1 MKGLLV
7 LAYGVTN
14 LHPGAGRGYGIVD
27 LPVQKDQLG
36 YPIIFSSA
44 FKGPL
49 KALCAGEAI
58 SNSGRINCKEKPECC
73 CLFGSEPE
81 EAESNKGVLNVLDL
95 LLFSVPAPIRNG
107 FVQLT
112 TRYLLERARNIF
124 NIIQDINGYTGTLGK
139 EISLLLDEKEDG
151 EESEI
156 YDSEVKVHRLDG
168 FNILNSLPLFNGELA
183 ISDEKRL
190 IDRSLIVY
198 TRNRLNLLTK
208 VVSEGGLWSEE
219 YIPMGS
225 TFIGG
230 FIIDE
235 SVRNKCCEDVSK
247 IACDSPHF
255 LSYFSK
261 IFPVSKVSDD
271 VYSFYLNI
279 GGKESIGKGLM
290 KVFVGV

>member
-1 MKGLLV
+1 MKGLFV
-7 LAYGVTN
+7 LAYAVTG

-58 SNSGRINCKEKPECC
+58 NDSGRINCNERPECC

-81 EAESNKGVLNVLDL
+81 EEESSKGVLNVLDL
-95 LLFSVPAPIRNG
+95 LLFSVPAPTPNG

-124 NIIQDINGYTGTLGK
+124 NVIRDINGYSGALGN
-139 EISLLLDEKEDG
+139 EISLLLNRKGNGEKSVTYG
-151 EESEI
+151 
-156 YDSEVKVHRLDG
+156 SEVDVYNLDG
-168 FNILNSLPLFNGELA
+168 LNILSTLPLFNGKLA
-183 ISDEKRL
+183 VSNDKRL
-190 IDRSLIVY
+190 IDKSLIVY

-225 TFIGG
+225 VFIGG

-235 SVRNKCCEDVSK
+235 GVRSKYCGETSK
-247 IACDSPHF
+247 IACDSLCF
-255 LSYFSK
+255 LSYLSK
-261 IFPVSKVSDD
+261 IFHGNKISDD

-279 GGKESIGKGLM
+279 GGKESIGKGFM

>member
-7 LAYGVTN
+7 LAYAVTN

-81 EAESNKGVLNVLDL
+81 EVESNKGVLNVLDL

-112 TRYLLERARNIF
+112 TRYLIERAKNIF
-124 NIIQDINGYTGTLGK
+124 NVIKDINGYTGTLGNN
-139 EISLLLDEKEDG
+139 ISLLLDEKGNG
-151 EESEI
+151 EVAEI
-156 YDSEVKVHRLDG
+156 YNSETKIHNFGG
-168 FNILNSLPLFNGELA
+168 FNILNSLPLFNSKLA
-183 ISDEKRL
+183 VSDDKRL

-208 VVSEGGLWSEE
+208 VVNEGGLWSEE

-225 TFIGG
+225 IFIGG

-235 SVRNKCCEDVSK
+235 SVSNNYCEDASK
-247 IACDSPHF
+247 VTCDSLRF

-261 IFPVSKVSDD
+261 IFHANKVSED

-279 GGKESIGKGLM
+279 GGKESIGKGFI

>member
-7 LAYGVTN
+7 LAYAVTN
-14 LHPGAGRGYGIVD
+14 LHPGAGRGYGVVD

-49 KALCAGEAI
+49 KALCAGEAV
-58 SNSGRINCKEKPECC
+58 NGSGRINCKEKPECC

-112 TRYLLERARNIF
+112 TRYLIERARNIF
-124 NIIQDINGYTGTLGK
+124 NVIKDINGYTGTLGND
-139 EISLLLDEKEDG
+139 ISLLLDKKGDG
-151 EESEI
+151 EVAEIYNSEI
-156 YDSEVKVHRLDG
+156 ETLNLDG
-168 FNILNSLPLFNGELA
+168 FKILNSLPLFNSKLA
-183 ISDEKRL
+183 VSDDRRL

-208 VVSEGGLWSEE
+208 VVNEGGLWSEE

-225 TFIGG
+225 IFIGG
-230 FIIDE
+230 FVIDE
-235 SVRNKCCEDVSK
+235 SVSNKYCEVTSK
-247 IACDSPHF
+247 VACDSLRF
-255 LSYFSK
+255 LPYFSK
-261 IFPVSKVSDD
+261 VFNANKISDD
-271 VYSFYLNI
+271 VYSLYLNI
-279 GGKESIGKGLM
+279 GGKESIGKGFM